1 MTITTSSDV
10 IDNADSSDNT
20 TDNNDMEMKHLVL
33 VGGGHAHVQVLKAL
47 NRAARPANLRVTLI
61 DQQRAASYSG
71 MVPGCI
77 ANYYAPEDTLLQ
89 LEQLTAWAGIEFV
102 CDRVVDVDPDRKL
115 IYTRHGDAPI
125 PFDALSLDIG
135 STSRD
140 IDRVPGARAYT
151 IPTRP
156 IDQLIRRLDRAR
168 QELDDQASAATTDDH
183 TAPVVLPPRLVI
195 VGGGVAG
202 IELALSITS
211 RWKDY
216 RPQTTLLDAGQELL
230 PDESPAARTKLA
242 ALLQA
247 KGIHVQHGAAVERI
261 EEDRVVL
268 QKDGQSIPFSHCVW
282 ATGAGAHALAHHL
295 SSVRGIATTPRGWIR
310 VGPTLQSVSHPHI
323 FSAGDCAHMEGL
335 EAGSPPKAGVYAV
348 RAGPILIDN
357 LTRFLVGDG
366 ATHKQGHPKV
376 PPPQPSSTTSPCDH
390 APLQRYEPQRDFM
403 KLLVCGDGKALGL
416 RFGLALYGKWV
427 FAVKNRI
434 DQNFMNLFRHL
445 PSLENIA
452 PGSYDTSQYDAPEN
466 NQDLA
471 GLETPT
477 ASEAAGLLQRTDD
490 EVDWRLAWHVL
501 RTMTQDK
508 DYRNEVL
515 ECVEKTIDSAV
526 LEAV

>member
-1 MTITTSSDV
+1 V
-10 IDNADSSDNT
+10 
-20 TDNNDMEMKHLVL
+20 
-33 VGGGHAHVQVLKAL
+33 
-47 NRAARPANLRVTLI
+47 
-61 DQQRAASYSG
+61 
-71 MVPGCI
+71 
-77 ANYYAPEDTLLQ
+77 
-89 LEQLTAWAGIEFV
+89 
-102 CDRVVDVDPDRKL
+102 
-115 IYTRHGDAPI
+115 DAPI
-125 PFDALSLDIG
+125 SFDALSLDIG

-140 IDRVPGARAYT
+140 LDRIPGARAYT

-168 QELDDQASAATTDDH
+168 QELGEEAAATRED
-183 TAPVVLPPRLVI
+183 AAAAESSSVPLVPPPRLVI
-195 VGGGVAG
+195 IGGGVAG

-216 RPQTTLLDAGQELL
+216 SPQTTLLDAGQELL
-230 PDESPAARTKLA
+230 PDESPEARAKLA
-242 ALLQA
+242 ELLQS
-247 KGIHVQHGAAVERI
+247 KGIVVQHGAAVERV
-261 EEDRVVL
+261 EEYCVVL
-268 QKDGQSIPFSHCVW
+268 QKGGQSIPFSHCVW

-357 LTRFLVGDG
+357 LTRFLTGNGPNQRSRHNQDKQRLPQQPPS
-366 ATHKQGHPKV
+366 ATV
-376 PPPQPSSTTSPCDH
+376 SA

-403 KLLVCGDGKALGL
+403 KLVVCGDGRALGL

-427 FAVKNRI
+427 FAVKDRI

-445 PSLENIA
+445 PSLENIE

-477 ASEAAGLLQRTDD
+477 AMEAAILLQRTDD

-501 RTMTQDK
+501 RTMTQDY
-508 DYRNEVL
+508 DYRHKVL
-515 ECVEKTIDSAV
+515 ECVEKTKDAAI